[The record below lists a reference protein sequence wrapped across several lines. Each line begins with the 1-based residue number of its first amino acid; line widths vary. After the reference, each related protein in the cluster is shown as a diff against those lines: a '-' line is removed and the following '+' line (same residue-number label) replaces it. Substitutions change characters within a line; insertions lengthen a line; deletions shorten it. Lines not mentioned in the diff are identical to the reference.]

1 MKVKNK
7 RKKGENKDIELT
19 FHHFDFF
26 SLAVLLSYVESNT
39 NLLPST
45 SLAQSNLEN
54 SCRSIFLIFHR
65 FFTIEKERER
75 NKNK

>member
-26 SLAVLLSYVESNT
+26 PLPCSYPMSKVT
-39 NLLPST
+39 QIHFRLRL
-45 SLAQSNLEN
+45 
-54 SCRSIFLIFHR
+54 
-65 FFTIEKERER
+65 
-75 NKNK
+75 